1 MGGSEF
7 LASETSYDWLGPG
20 VYFWENDPIRA
31 IQWASLPWRN
41 IKTPSVV
48 GAVVDVGR
56 CLDLTTQGG
65 TEAVRAAYK
74 GLVQLHRLTQ
84 QPLPQNI
91 GSEKGKRHLD
101 CAVIKL
107 LHRARRKIAE
117 SDPAIL
123 PYQTVRALFVEG
135 KKLFKGAGFHD
146 KTHVQICVIDQ
157 SRIFGIFR
165 LPAWHQKSLGID
177 QELYK

>member
-1 MGGSEF
+1 LGGSEF

-48 GAVVDVGR
+48 GAVLDIGR

-65 TEAVRAAYK
+65 VEAVRAAYQ
-74 GLVQLHRLTQ
+74 GLVQLHRLTE

-101 CAVIKL
+101 CAVIKH
-107 LHRARRKIAE
+107 LHRARQKMAE

-123 PYQTVRALFVEG
+123 PYQSVRALFVEG
-135 KKLFKGAGFHD
+135 NELYEGAGFHD

-157 SRIFGIFR
+157 SRIFGVFR

-177 QELYK
+177 QTLYN